1 MGIQG
6 FFFDDYVVNVDNLID
21 NRLLNLL
28 NACKLLPEIC

>member
-1 MGIQG
+1 VGIQG